1 MPRKKV
7 DTTTKEVKTPAGPAG
22 ENRKSAV
29 SVQKSEKPSYY
40 FAVGRRKSAVAR
52 VKLHLTGD
60 KSFKINDR
68 DIAQYFP
75 GELAK
80 TKYLEPFK
88 VTNTLNRFTVEA
100 KIVGSGLNGQLG
112 ALIHALGRALN
123 KLDTEKYHLLLRR
136 KGFLT
141 RDPRARERR
150 KVGTGGKARRQKQS
164 PKR

>member
-1 MPRKKV
+1 MPRKKIEKIS
-7 DTTTKEVKTPAGPAG
+7 KEVT
-22 ENRKSAV
+22 EKSTKVVKKA
-29 SVQKSEKPSYY
+29 EKHSYY
-40 FAVGRRKSAVAR
+40 FGVGRRKSAVAR
-52 VKLHLTGD
+52 VKLHLDGD
-60 KSFKINDR
+60 KSFKINNR

-88 VTNTLNRFTVEA
+88 ATSNLNRFTVEA
-100 KIVGSGLNGQLG
+100 KIIGSGLNGQLG
-112 ALIHALGRALN
+112 ALVHALGRALD

-141 RDPRARERR
+141 RDPRTRERR